1 MGFWPIALLVV
12 VVGHFIVGFVFL
24 VIKLSP
30 KKKDKEN
37 VSLKDSENEDY

>member
-1 MGFWPIALLVV
+1 MGFWPIVLLVV

-30 KKKDKEN
+30 KKKDKET
-37 VSLKDSENEDY
+37 VSIKDSENEDY

>member
-1 MGFWPIALLVV
+1 MSFWSIALLVV

-30 KKKDKEN
+30 KKKDKETI
-37 VSLKDSENEDY
+37 SIKDSENEGY